1 MFTCGMIGPEFHNG
15 AAAGLRIGPASPS
28 PLDIYH
34 HKHHTSS
41 YTTNP
46 SDTSSTTYHPPGTDH
61 TNNND
66 DDSSGMHVTRN
77 WIIYNRTHAQTTQHL
92 SPHAGLVLTLG
103 LQGHLKALSMNDT
116 CDYLTQGHEL
126 TTVAVLLGM
135 YYIKFVCFIV
145 FIRML
150 INKHI
155 IFLVYL

>member
-1 MFTCGMIGPEFHNG
+1 MIGPEFHNG

-46 SDTSSTTYHPPGTDH
+46 SDIPSTTYHPPGTDH
-61 TNNND
+61 TNND

-77 WIIYNRTHAQTTQHL
+77 WIIYNRTHAHTTQHL
-92 SPHAGLVLTLG
+92 SSHAGLVLTLG

-126 TTVAVLLGM
+126 TTIAVLLGM
-135 YYIKFVCFIV
+135 HFYYVFRYIISIIV
-145 FIRML
+145 FISV
-150 INKHI
+150 I
-155 IFLVYL
+155 IY